1 MERNISLDIL
11 KIVLAF
17 FIIALHGKLFSDT
30 DPELSFYTVNGIFR
44 IGVPVF
50 LIITGFYFY
59 HVKNLGSWLKRVFIL
74 YAIWM
79 FVYSIFYFESPTSI
93 PALAK
98 DIFFLIFGYHHLWY
112 LAGTLLGGIVLYA
125 ARNLSTKIQLFSALG
140 FFFFGVALQYIG
152 NMHFFIG
159 VVDKLLNFY
168 PVHRNFLT
176 VCYPFLM
183 IGFLINKE
191 GLIDKVSNTRYFV
204 PIAIAILYI
213 EVFINFHFISKSEP
227 LDGMFSLIL
236 ICPLLF
242 ILFSKIKIK
251 GSVKTIAL
259 FSTAL
264 YLIHPLFQNI
274 LIPYHVS
281 TIISFGITV
290 VLSLIA
296 SYILVML
303 NKRFNYLL

>member
-17 FIIALHGKLFSDT
+17 FIIALHGKLFSDVY
-30 DPELSFYTVNGIFR
+30 PELSFYTVNGIFR

-59 HVKNLGSWLKRVFIL
+59 KLKDLGVWLKRVFIL

-79 FVYSIFYFESPTSI
+79 LVYSFFYFESPTSVA
-93 PALAK
+93 ALAK
-98 DIFFLIFGYHHLWY
+98 DLFFLVFGYHHLWY
-112 LAGTLLGGIVLYA
+112 LAGTLLGGIVLFF
-125 ARNLSTKIQLFSALG
+125 ARNLPTKVQLFSALG
-140 FFFFGVALQYIG
+140 LFILGVALQYIG
-152 NMHFFIG
+152 NMHYFTG

-191 GLIDKVSNTRYFV
+191 GLIDKISNTRYFV
-204 PIAIAILYI
+204 PIAVAILYL
-213 EVFINFHFISKSEP
+213 EVFINFNFISKTEP
-227 LDGMFSLIL
+227 LDGMFSLML

-242 ILFSKIKIK
+242 ILFSKINVT